1 MEFIHLLSLG
11 DQGWGDEMLRA
22 AMVTI
27 MVSISA
33 MCIGLFVSIFGT
45 ISKLSKNRLIRAIGN
60 TYTTVVRG
68 IPELLV
74 IYLLYFGFNNAVM
87 SIANSLFGYN
97 QYIELPVFF
106 IAALAV
112 GIISGAYST
121 EVIRGAF
128 LVVPRGQ
135 IEAAKSVGMNRFLVF
150 YRVLIPQVMRY
161 ALPGLGNVWQLTL
174 KDTALIMV
182 TGLVEIMRQAHIAS
196 GSTYSP
202 FTFYMSA
209 AILYLVLTTASSK
222 ALNSA
227 ENWANKGVK
236 REKA

>member
-1 MEFIHLLSLG
+1 MDFIHLLSLG

-22 AMVTI
+22 AMVTV

-33 MCIGLFVSIFGT
+33 MGIGLFVSIFGT
-45 ISKLSKNRLIRAIGN
+45 ISKLSTNRLIRAIGN

-97 QYIELPVFF
+97 QYIELPVFL

-128 LVVPRGQ
+128 LVVPKGQ
-135 IEAAKSVGMNRFLVF
+135 IEAAKSVGMSRFLVF

-196 GSTYSP
+196 GSTYAP
-202 FTFYMSA
+202 FTFYVSA
-209 AILYLVLTTASSK
+209 AMLYLVLTTVSSR

>member
-1 MEFIHLLSLG
+1 LS
-11 DQGWGDEMLRA
+11 
-22 AMVTI
+22 T
-27 MVSISA
+27 
-33 MCIGLFVSIFGT
+33 
-45 ISKLSKNRLIRAIGN
+45 NRLIRAIGN
-60 TYTTVVRG
+60 TYTTIVRG

-97 QYIELPVFF
+97 QYIELPVFL

-128 LVVPRGQ
+128 LVVPKGQ
-135 IEAAKSVGMNRFLVF
+135 IEAAKSVGMSRFLVF

-196 GSTYSP
+196 GSTYAP
-202 FTFYMSA
+202 FTFYVSA
-209 AILYLVLTTASSK
+209 AMLYLVLTTVSSR

>member
-1 MEFIHLLSLG
+1 MDFIHLLSLG

-22 AMVTI
+22 AMVTV

-33 MCIGLFVSIFGT
+33 MGIGLFVSIFGT
-45 ISKLSKNRLIRAIGN
+45 ISKLSTNRLIRAIGN
-60 TYTTVVRG
+60 TYTTIVRG

-97 QYIELPVFF
+97 QYIELPVFL

-128 LVVPRGQ
+128 LVVPKGQ
-135 IEAAKSVGMNRFLVF
+135 IEAAKSVGMSRFLVF

-196 GSTYSP
+196 GSTYAP
-202 FTFYMSA
+202 FTFYVSA
-209 AILYLVLTTASSK
+209 AMLYLVLTTVSSR

>member
-22 AMVTI
+22 TMVTI

-33 MCIGLFVSIFGT
+33 MFIGLFVSIFGT

-97 QYIELPVFF
+97 QYIELPVFL

-150 YRVLIPQVMRY
+150 YRVLIPQVLRY